1 MPSLEYLTA
10 VISIEFVIA
19 MGVEMSRWPCVL
31 QSRLYILRSD
41 WPNCR
46 QLCRLTTIQLMYD
59 DKLIGHTDFTSEKR
73 VLNNTECVLFKKVV
87 ENVKRYGTRYEQY
100 QVFVSTM
107 VIYTC

>member
-1 MPSLEYLTA
+1 
-10 VISIEFVIA
+10 
-19 MGVEMSRWPCVL
+19 
-31 QSRLYILRSD
+31 
-41 WPNCR
+41 
-46 QLCRLTTIQLMYD
+46 MYD

-107 VIYTC
+107 